1 MSKVDPFAVDWSEEQ
16 TAVMQ
21 HLRDWA
27 VTFAELNQHLASW
40 MSLPGSDA
48 NALSQIIWAAE
59 EGEPLSPADLSR
71 RIGMTTGSTAV
82 LLNRLEAAGH
92 ISRSREHAD
101 RRRVTL
107 RPEAGARERA
117 HGFFAVAGTEVAEV
131 VLATPSEDLR
141 QMVAFLER
149 ITAASVQ
156 ANSRFH
162 TSKEAH
168 QPSRT

>member
-1 MSKVDPFAVDWSEEQ
+1 MTAVDPFAVDWSEEQ

-21 HLRDWA
+21 RLRDWA
-27 VTFAELNQHLASW
+27 VTFGELNQHLAGW

-59 EGEPLSPADLSR
+59 EDQPLSPADLSR
-71 RIGMTTGSTAV
+71 RIGMTSGATTV

-92 ISRSREHAD
+92 ISRSREHSD

-107 RPEAGARERA
+107 RPEPGARERA

-131 VLATPSEDLR
+131 LLATPTEELQR
-141 QMVAFLER
+141 VTAFLDR
-149 ITAASVQ
+149 ITAASTQ
-156 ANSRFH
+156 ANGRFH
-162 TSKEAH
+162 AAATTD
-168 QPSRT
+168 R